1 MTLSPIDILTFVGFF
16 GVVIGVSLY
25 QSRKEASTADY
36 FLAGRSLGFG
46 LIGFSLIASNIS
58 TEHFVGMAGQ
68 GFGRIGLAVASYEW
82 MAAVS
87 LVIVGLFLLPR
98 FLRSGIYTIPEF
110 LEYRYNATARTIMAI
125 FMMIM
130 YVAVALA
137 SILYSGAIGLS
148 TIFDTNLTL
157 GVWLIGIVAGAYT
170 IYGGLKAVVWTDL
183 FQGAALLIGGAVVMV
198 LGFNAVG
205 GPSAFFEAN
214 ADKLHVILPA
224 DDPDIPWTALVL
236 GLWIPNLF
244 YWGLNQFIVQ
254 RTLGAKS
261 LRDGQLGIML
271 AAGIKLFIPFII
283 IIPGIMA
290 FQLYADQ
297 ITTADQAYPTLIREI
312 LPVGLRGIM
321 FAALFGA
328 VLSSLDSMLNSAS
341 TIFTMDLY
349 KRHLSPNA
357 ETATLVRVGRYAT
370 AVFVLVACLIAPLLG
385 NPGFGGIFTYI
396 QMFQGFISP
405 GIVIVFLF
413 GLVVRRAPPA
423 AAVAA
428 LLGNVVVYGLLLWFL
443 PDQSFLNHMAI
454 TFIVLTVVMA
464 ATTAVRPLA
473 KPVEMP
479 VQHDIDIQPSATAR
493 RAGLGIVVATL
504 ILYGVFW

>member
-1 MTLSPIDILTFVGFF
+1 MSLSVFDILTFVGFF
-16 GVVIGVSLY
+16 AVVIGISLY
-25 QSRKEASTADY
+25 KARNESSSADY

-68 GFGRIGLAVASYEW
+68 GFGSVGMAVASYEW
-82 MAAVS
+82 MAAVT
-87 LVIVGLFLLPR
+87 LVFVGLYLLPR
-98 FLRSGIYTIPEF
+98 FLRSGIYTIPEY
-110 LEYRYNATARTIMAI
+110 LEYRFNAASRLIMAI

-148 TIFDTNLTL
+148 TIFDLDLTI
-157 GVWLIGIVAGAYT
+157 GVWAIGIVAGLYT
-170 IYGGLKAVVWTDL
+170 VYGGLKAVVWTDL
-183 FQGAALLIGGAVVMV
+183 FQGGALLIGGLVVMV
-198 LGFNAVG
+198 LGFMAVG
-205 GPSAFFEAN
+205 GPAAFFEQN

-224 DDPDIPWTALVL
+224 DHPEIPWTALVL

-254 RTLGAKS
+254 RTLGARS

-271 AAGIKLFIPFII
+271 AAGIKVFIPFII
-283 IIPGIMA
+283 ILPGIMA

-297 ITTADQAYPTLIREI
+297 ITNPDQAYPTLIREI
-312 LPVGLRGIM
+312 LPTGLRGIM

-349 KRHLSPNA
+349 KRHLNP
-357 ETATLVRVGRYAT
+357 EATTKKLMRTGQVAT
-370 AVFVLVACLIAPLLG
+370 GVFVLIACLIAPLLA
-385 NPGFGGIFTYI
+385 NPEFGGIFTYI

-405 GIVIVFLF
+405 GIVTVFLF
-413 GLVVRRAPPA
+413 GLVVRKAPPA
-423 AAVAA
+423 AAIAA
-428 LLGNVVVYGLLLWFL
+428 LLGNVVIYGLLLWTL
-443 PDQSFLNHMAI
+443 PDESFLNHMAI
-454 TFIVLTVVMA
+454 TFLLLVALMAVITVVKPLTEPVVMPVNEDIDVTPSPLAKKLGMGIVALTVVMY
-464 ATTAVRPLA
+464 
-473 KPVEMP
+473 M
-479 VQHDIDIQPSATAR
+479 I
-493 RAGLGIVVATL
+493 
-504 ILYGVFW
+504 FW